1 MKSRTTT
8 AKLMKLYA
16 LRGAKTG
23 AAVGLGL
30 GIGAGV
36 LGTIAAP
43 VITTFYSKWDLTKPT
58 DYPLRKSIPTFAVVG
73 AGIGAA
79 GGALLGGGVALV
91 RVAGAAAF
99 SFSSKKM
106 LPTSNKSSIDHHHPQ
121 DFMQGPQ
128 T

>member
-1 MKSRTTT
+1 MESRATT

-23 AAVGLGL
+23 GAVGLGL

-36 LGTIAAP
+36 LGTIATP

-58 DYPLRKSIPTFAVVG
+58 EYPLRKSIPTFAVVG

-99 SFSSKKM
+99 SFFSKRM
-106 LPTSNKSSIDHHHPQ
+106 LPVSNKPSIDHNHSQ
-121 DFMQGPQ
+121 DFMQGPR